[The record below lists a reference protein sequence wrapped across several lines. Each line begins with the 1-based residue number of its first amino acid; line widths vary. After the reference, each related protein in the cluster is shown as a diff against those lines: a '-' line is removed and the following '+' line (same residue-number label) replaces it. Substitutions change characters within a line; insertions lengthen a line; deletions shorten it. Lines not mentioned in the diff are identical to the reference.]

1 MIGLVQPT
9 TTKDFSYSPKSVY
22 TCLVRDDLGFRV
34 QGADVDEFLSV
45 PEALAKPK
53 TLNPKP

>member
-45 PEALAKPK
+45 PEALAKP
-53 TLNPKP
+53 